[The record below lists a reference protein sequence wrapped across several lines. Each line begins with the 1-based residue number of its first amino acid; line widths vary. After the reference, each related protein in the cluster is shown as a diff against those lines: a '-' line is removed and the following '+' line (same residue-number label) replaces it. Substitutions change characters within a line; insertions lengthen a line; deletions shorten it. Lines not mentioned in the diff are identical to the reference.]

1 MVSILNAGPKDLDIE
16 RAKHALK
23 KVNEVKTKEDYGHFR
38 SYVERLPATVVMNG
52 LGQAMA
58 MELSQSK
65 KADANRKADERAH
78 EKLFEIVQDWL
89 NKTVYDDGDLMEN
102 ITSSNQQKYIEA
114 QSEALAYLVWL
125 KKFSKAYLEKGG

>member
-1 MVSILNAGPKDLDIE
+1 VSILNAGPKDLDIE

-23 KVNEVKTKEDYGHFR
+23 MVNEIKIEGNYGNFR

-65 KADANRKADERAH
+65 KADANRNADERAH
-78 EKLFEIVQDWL
+78 EKLFEIVKDWL
-89 NKTVYDDGDLMEN
+89 NKTVYGDGDLMEN
-102 ITSSNQQKYIEA
+102 ITNHGQQKYIEA
-114 QSEALAYLVWL
+114 QSEVLAYLVWL
-125 KKFSKAYLEKGG
+125 KKFSKAYLKKGD